1 VGIGAGLYMY
11 VIVVQKFTFAISS
24 PDEFLFLS
32 IVWGGV
38 VVQWVEC
45 WTLRS
50 VGRGFKS
57 SRQRCVTTICLYL
70 CASVIKQYNLVLAKG
85 RWCSAAGEVT
95 AGLAE
100 SNGSLPPSGWLR
112 SPAGWLPVHRDQL
125 RAQRSISS
133 MGKPLPLPLPFSV
146 WYDFQRISA
155 KVWLQNSLK
164 IMCNCACL
172 FWLILQGRE

>member
-1 VGIGAGLYMY
+1 MGIGAGLYMY

-100 SNGSLPPSGWLR
+100 SNGSYTAKWMTYG
-112 SPAGWLPVHRDQL
+112 HL
-125 RAQRSISS
+125 RADCLYTGISS
-133 MGKPLPLPLPFSV
+133 GPNARYRVWESLCLYLYLLVFDMTFSGLV
-146 WYDFQRISA
+146 QKFDC
-155 KVWLQNSLK
+155 K
-164 IMCNCACL
+164 IH
-172 FWLILQGRE
+172 